1 MSVTSVNEAYFLVRV
16 GSWSEDDLERWIQ
29 KRISDKVDEV
39 STEYYARMLEKEAVR
54 RDQEKYGAMDSY
66 GEYRGKWY

>member
-1 MSVTSVNEAYFLVRV
+1 MSITSVNEAYYLVRI

-29 KRISDKVDEV
+29 KRISDKIDEV
-39 STEYYARMLEKEAVR
+39 TTEYYEKILEKEANK
-54 RDQEKYGAMDSY
+54 RDQERYSYLGNY

>member
-1 MSVTSVNEAYFLVRV
+1 MSIISVSEAYYLVRI

-39 STEYYARMLEKEAVR
+39 STEYYERILEKEEAK
-54 RDQEKYGAMDSY
+54 KYSY
-66 GEYRGKWY
+66 EESYAQYRGKWY

>member
-1 MSVTSVNEAYFLVRV
+1 VSITSVNEAYYLVRI

-39 STEYYARMLEKEAVR
+39 STEYYKHILETEDAK
-54 RDQEKYGAMDSY
+54 KYSY
-66 GEYRGKWY
+66 EENYGFDRNKWY